1 MFYTAE
7 NMNEMG
13 RFFAVKRLLTT
24 KHCRQQPNHVHFVI
38 YELIAQYGSAIV
50 ISPERK
56 EAERPDV
63 QI

>member
-1 MFYTAE
+1 
-7 NMNEMG
+7 MNERG

-24 KHCRQQPNHVHFVI
+24 KHCRQQPNHVHYAI
-38 YELIAQYGSAIV
+38 YELNAQYGSAIV

>member
-1 MFYTAE
+1 
-7 NMNEMG
+7 MNESG
-13 RFFAVKRLLTT
+13 RFFAVKRLLPT